1 MSTARDIETR
11 SLLLR
16 LAVGTGTIAFGS
28 SVGKLLLYLYNVLL
42 ARLLGPESFGVYFLA
57 YTIVFNGT
65 DLVTLINTNTTIR
78 FAGVYY
84 HQGDMRRLKGLTTI
98 SIATAVVVGFLGA
111 LFLTVTADWTAI
123 SLFRKPELAVSL
135 QYFAWTLMLLGSQR
149 IAAST
154 LVAMGRPG
162 LQVLLVDV
170 LSPLILLVSL
180 PVITWQGVDP
190 LAGASIA
197 FPVSVG
203 ISLLVVLLVL
213 ARNDAFFGSAAD
225 LPRSKIVEYSGIVYL
240 MSNFNNL
247 TRWADVLLVGY
258 FLTEGQGG
266 IYAAALQFSLMNTL
280 LIKSFDSVF
289 GPVSA
294 ALFSS
299 RRISELRETFIL
311 STKWSVMF
319 TLPFLI
325 VAVVAGDRVLT
336 LLYGSQYAEGHI
348 VMAILV
354 FGTVIQ
360 AATMGA
366 SRILT
371 TSDNERRELLN
382 VVIGGMVSLVLNGI
396 LIPLGGLVGA
406 SVGKTTAFAFVQTLR
421 VSKLRAVFDDMPGLV
436 HLRKSFMAAGGAIV
450 VTVLVRF
457 VFDLNLD
464 KLGILVAVI
473 IGSLAIYLLCLQLLG
488 WDESDKLMLASAEQR
503 IKRMAE
509 RSHAYRNQK

>member
-1 MSTARDIETR
+1 MSSTGDVERS
-11 SLLLR
+11 SLLVR

-28 SVGKLLLYLYNVLL
+28 SAGKLLLYLYNVLL

-57 YTIVFNGT
+57 YTIIFNGT
-65 DLVTLINTNTTIR
+65 DIVTLINTNTTMR
-78 FAGVYY
+78 FAGVYF
-84 HQGDMRRLKGLTTI
+84 HQGDARRLKGLTTL
-98 SIATAVVVGFLGA
+98 SVATAALVGFIGA
-111 LFLTVTADWTAI
+111 LALTLAGDWAAT
-123 SLFRKPELAVSL
+123 SLFRKPELGTSL
-135 QYFAWTLMLLGSQR
+135 PYFAWTLVLLGSQR

-154 LVAMGRPG
+154 LIAIGRPG

-170 LSPLILLVSL
+170 LSPLILLASL
-180 PVITWQGVDP
+180 PVILWQGVDP
-190 LAGASIA
+190 LIGASIA
-197 FPVSVG
+197 YPLSVG

-213 ARNDAFFGSAAD
+213 TRRSAFLGSVAD
-225 LPRSKIVEYSGIVYL
+225 LPRSKIVEYSGVVYL

-258 FLTEGQGG
+258 FLTGTEGG

-280 LIKSFDSVF
+280 LIKSFDAVF

-294 ALFSS
+294 TLFSS
-299 RRISELRETFIL
+299 RRINELRETFVL

-325 VAVVAGDRVLT
+325 VAAVAGDRVLT
-336 LLYGSQYAEGHI
+336 LFYGPEYAEGHV

-371 TSDNERRELLN
+371 TSNNERRELLN
-382 VVIGGMVSLVLNGI
+382 VVMGGIAAVVLNAI
-396 LIPLGGLVGA
+396 LIPAGGLIGA
-406 SVGKTTAFAFVQTLR
+406 SVGKTMAFGFIQTLR
-421 VSKLRAVFDDMPGLV
+421 LSRLRAIFEDMPGLE
-436 HLRKSFMAAGGAIV
+436 HLRKSLLAAGCAIV
-450 VTVLVRF
+450 AALSTRF

-464 KLGILVAVI
+464 ELGLFVAIV
-473 IGSLAIYLLCLQLLG
+473 IGSLALYLICLQLLG
-488 WDESDKLMLASAEQR
+488 WDESDQLMLASVERRFKRLAEGAHLL
-503 IKRMAE
+503 K
-509 RSHAYRNQK
+509 YRK